1 MYIYIYT
8 YLSKTFGNV
17 VQEFVEKIFSWGT
30 NTVGKIPW
38 IKRSTRNR
46 WENAIGIC
54 AYDMY
59 IYICIY
65 IYVYICIYIYYY
77 RHFKIS
83 SICLHDKKMP
93 AFVRDIPLPGL
104 PFRCTYSIIFDDTR
118 VVVKNQDLCMGFC
131 PALCLTGAATWMCT
145 F

>member
-1 MYIYIYT
+1 MLRGKLWGKNVYIHIYIH
-8 YLSKTFGNV
+8 
-17 VQEFVEKIFSWGT
+17 IFKKRLEMSSRNLWRRSFRGGQILQ
-30 NTVGKIPW
+30 GKFHESNGAP
-38 IKRSTRNR
+38 
-46 WENAIGIC
+46 GI
-54 AYDMY
+54 DGKMLQV
-59 IYICIY
+59 
-65 IYVYICIYIYYY
+65 YVHMICIYIYYY

-93 AFVRDIPLPGL
+93 AFVRDIPL